1 MQGKYCVCPHLV
13 DEAVVDDGAADLL
26 VELEERLHL
35 VHRDLKPNPHQKSQ
49 IVRHCHITPNGS
61 RQAKYGGRDRIFT
74 ASGLVGEL
82 RELAEVEGGPP
93 AGAAAALEL
102 EEGQVEVVA
111 APVVLLGVD
120 ERGGGGGRRPCAAGG
135 GGGAGAEVGQA
146 AGEDEE
152 EGFGDGDER
161 EEDGA
166 EALPQ
171 RQRALRLPPPPNPI
185 KK

>member
-135 GGGAGAEVGQA
+135 GGAGAEVGQA

-171 RQRALRLPPPPNPI
+171 RQRALRLPPPPNPT